1 MLDTLARSSDG
12 PCKLRRLQTQR
23 KVWIRSRAARGVRTC
38 RESADERRPT
48 LRLQKLALKYCRA
61 LTRSGTPERV
71 EDAPSK

>member
-1 MLDTLARSSDG
+1 
-12 PCKLRRLQTQR
+12 
-23 KVWIRSRAARGVRTC
+23 VRTC